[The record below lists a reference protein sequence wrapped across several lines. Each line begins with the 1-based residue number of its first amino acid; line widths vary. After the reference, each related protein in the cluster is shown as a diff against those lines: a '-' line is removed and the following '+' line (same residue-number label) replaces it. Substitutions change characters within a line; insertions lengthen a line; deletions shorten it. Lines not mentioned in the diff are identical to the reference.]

1 MVALGVGGGG
11 SGCHDKE
18 AIMGKKELG
27 KENNIFLF
35 KVTVLSS
42 YMKATSMDLDKII
55 NRQLNQQHT

>member
-27 KENNIFLF
+27 KENNIFF
-35 KVTVLSS
+35 SKFFITA
-42 YMKATSMDLDKII
+42 Y
-55 NRQLNQQHT
+55 

>member
-35 KVTVLSS
+35 KFSS
-42 YMKATSMDLDKII
+42 LQLI
-55 NRQLNQQHT
+55 NRSVTKGWG